1 MRIILDTNVLVSG
14 IFWSGPPFKIL
25 ELWRDKKVRLIS
37 SPEIIMEYHQVAVEL
52 AEKFQTVTIEP
63 LLSLI
68 VASSE
73 IYISPELPSQ
83 VCKDPDDDKFI
94 ACAIASRADFVISG
108 DKKLL
113 ATSGYQGVKII
124 KPREFLKKMCG
135 SS

>member
-25 ELWRDKKVRLIS
+25 ELWRDKKVRLIT
-37 SPEIIMEYHQVAVEL
+37 SPEIIVEYQRVAIEL

-73 IYISPELPSQ
+73 IYIPSDLPFQ
-83 VCKDPDDDKFI
+83 VCKDVDDDKFI

-108 DKKLL
+108 DKNLL

-124 KPREFLKKMCG
+124 KPKEFLRRLTG
-135 SS
+135 S

>member
-1 MRIILDTNVLVSG
+1 MRVILDTNVLVSG

-25 ELWRDKKVRLIS
+25 ELWRDRKVRLIT
-37 SPEIIMEYHQVAVEL
+37 SPEIIVEYQRVAMEL
-52 AEKFQTVTIEP
+52 AEKFQTVSIEP

-73 IYISPELPSQ
+73 IYIPPDLPSQ

-94 ACAIASRADFVISG
+94 ACAIASGADFIVSG
-108 DKKLL
+108 DKNLL
-113 ATSGYQGVKII
+113 AASGYKGVNII
-124 KPREFLKKMCG
+124 KPTAFLKSLA

>member
-14 IFWSGPPFKIL
+14 VFWSGPPFKIL
-25 ELWRDKKVRLIS
+25 ELWRDKKVHLIT
-37 SPEIIMEYHQVAVEL
+37 SPEIIVEYQRVAIEL
-52 AEKFQTVTIEP
+52 AEKFQTVAIDP

-73 IYISPELPSQ
+73 IYIPPDLPSQ

-108 DKKLL
+108 DKNLL
-113 ATSGYQGVKII
+113 ATSGYQGVKTI
-124 KPREFLKKMCG
+124 KPREFLKVLNSK
-135 SS
+135 